1 MQPKL
6 ASFVIKLWNLVLPFF
21 SLSRKYQGVPLTS
34 RCTVV

>member
-6 ASFVIKLWNLVLPFF
+6 ASFVIKLWNLVLPF